1 MLSLISRFNGLN
13 LSYHRAITCHRI
25 SSSPQS
31 RRITLEDK
39 IGIRPKPKRPMSAF
53 LKFSSNIVRP
63 NLIKDNPSLPI
74 TQVTK
79 IAAERWKSV
88 DDDTK
93 KKLAKEYQD
102 EMVGYR
108 AAMVEYLKELSTV
121 DSKLLEK
128 HDPKLRKEKL
138 ALKKKRFELG
148 CPKRPLTA
156 YLSYLQTRRS
166 EQGNVPYKDWVSKM
180 AEVWKNLDASEKAKY
195 VQRYEHDKAAFV
207 QQMAAW
213 EKKMR
218 DSGNAHLL
226 NTGTQQNAA
235 SGGIGGSKSI
245 KPKSSGS
252 TKDS

>member
-166 EQGNVPYKDWVSKM
+166 EQGNVPYKVPNKM
-180 AEVWKNLDASEKAKY
+180 RLAGASEDLNLSNPSLLDQLKTLEWIPKWNAN
-195 VQRYEHDKAAFV
+195 VARRAALSVSSFFALTV
-207 QQMAAW
+207 VLQ
-213 EKKMR
+213 
-218 DSGNAHLL
+218 LCV
-226 NTGTQQNAA
+226 
-235 SGGIGGSKSI
+235 GS
-245 KPKSSGS
+245 PV
-252 TKDS
+252 